1 MKLRKKMFTKIKE
14 NLKSFFVIWLILIV
28 LNQIFIFG
36 ACFAPYCLI
45 AALPHTG
52 LIAGLITFFM
62 NKEEIKSEKVPNNKI
77 NSSSDFLKK
86 DEELNKLAIE
96 IERNRKNSYVVHEID
111 DEIDFTDDI
120 QNPFCPKCGSKM
132 ILRTAKTGKYAGSK
146 FWGCSLFPKCKSI
159 INI

>member
-1 MKLRKKMFTKIKE
+1 MFIKIKE
-14 NLKSFFVIWLILIV
+14 NLQSFFVIWLILIV

-52 LIAGLITFFM
+52 LIAGLIVFFM
-62 NKEEIKSEKVPNNKI
+62 NKEEIKSEKTSPNKT
-77 NSSSDFLKK
+77 NSSNFLKK
-86 DEELNKLAIE
+86 DEELNQLAIE
-96 IERNRKNSYVVHEID
+96 KNRNNSYIIQEIE
-111 DEIDFTDDI
+111 DEIDFIDEI

-132 ILRTAKTGKYAGSK
+132 ILRTAKTGKYEGRK
-146 FWGCSLFPKCKSI
+146 FWGCSSFPKCKSI

>member
-1 MKLRKKMFTKIKE
+1 MFTKIKE
-14 NLKSFFVIWLILIV
+14 NLQSFFVIWLILIV

-52 LIAGLITFFM
+52 LIAGLIVIFM
-62 NKEEIKSEKVPNNKI
+62 HKEEIKSEKVPHNKT
-77 NSSSDFLKK
+77 NSSEFLKK
-86 DEELNKLAIE
+86 DEELNQLAIE
-96 IERNRKNSYVVHEID
+96 KNRKNSYIVQEIE
-111 DEIDFTDDI
+111 DEIDFIDDI

-132 ILRTAKTGKYAGSK
+132 ILRTAKTGKYTGSK
-146 FWGCSLFPKCKSI
+146 FWGCTSFPKCKSI

>member
-1 MKLRKKMFTKIKE
+1 MIKKIKE
-14 NLKSFFVIWLILIV
+14 NLQTFFIIWLILIV

-52 LIAGLITFFM
+52 VIAGLIVFFM
-62 NKEEIKSEKVPNNKI
+62 NKEESNSYNKTSLSPEFKER
-77 NSSSDFLKK
+77 N
-86 DEELNKLAIE
+86 EEVNKLVKTIE
-96 IERNRKNSYVVHEID
+96 KNKSNSYVVNEID
-111 DEIDFTDDI
+111 DEIDFIEDI

-146 FWGCSLFPKCKSI
+146 FWGCSSFPKCKSI
-159 INI
+159 INL

>member
-1 MKLRKKMFTKIKE
+1 MFTKIKE
-14 NLKSFFVIWLILIV
+14 NLQSFFVIWLILII

-52 LIAGLITFFM
+52 LIAGLIVIFM
-62 NKEEIKSEKVPNNKI
+62 NKEEIKSEKVPHNKT
-77 NSSSDFLKK
+77 NSSEFKKK
-86 DEELNKLAIE
+86 DEELNQLAIE
-96 IERNRKNSYVVHEID
+96 KNRKNSYIVQEIE
-111 DEIDFTDDI
+111 DEIDFIDDI

-132 ILRTAKTGKYAGSK
+132 ILRTAKTGKYEGSK
-146 FWGCSLFPKCKSI
+146 FWGCSSFPKCKSI

>member
-1 MKLRKKMFTKIKE
+1 MFTKIKE
-14 NLKSFFVIWLILIV
+14 NLQSFFVIWLILIV

-52 LIAGLITFFM
+52 LIAGLIVIFM
-62 NKEEIKSEKVPNNKI
+62 NKEEIKSEKVPHNKT
-77 NSSSDFLKK
+77 NSSEFLKK
-86 DEELNKLAIE
+86 DEELNQLAIE
-96 IERNRKNSYVVHEID
+96 KNRKNSYIVQEIE
-111 DEIDFTDDI
+111 DEIDFIDDI

-132 ILRTAKTGKYAGSK
+132 ILRTAKTGKYTGSK
-146 FWGCSLFPKCKSI
+146 FWGCSSFPKCKSI

>member
-1 MKLRKKMFTKIKE
+1 MFTKIKE
-14 NLKSFFVIWLILIV
+14 NLQSFFVIWLILIV

-52 LIAGLITFFM
+52 LIAGLIVIFM
-62 NKEEIKSEKVPNNKI
+62 NKEEIKSEKVPHNKT
-77 NSSSDFLKK
+77 NSSEFLKK
-86 DEELNKLAIE
+86 NEELNQLAIE
-96 IERNRKNSYVVHEID
+96 KNRKNSYIVQEIE
-111 DEIDFTDDI
+111 DEIDFIDDI

-132 ILRTAKTGKYAGSK
+132 ILRTAKTGKYTGSK
-146 FWGCSLFPKCKSI
+146 FWGCSSFPKCKSI

>member
-1 MKLRKKMFTKIKE
+1 MIKKIKE
-14 NLKSFFVIWLILIV
+14 NLQTFFIIWLILIV

-52 LIAGLITFFM
+52 VIAGLIVFFM
-62 NKEEIKSEKVPNNKI
+62 NKEESNSYNKTSI
-77 NSSSDFLKK
+77 SPEFKERN
-86 DEELNKLAIE
+86 EEVNKLVKTIE
-96 IERNRKNSYVVHEID
+96 KNKSNSYVVNEID
-111 DEIDFTDDI
+111 DEIDLIDDI

-146 FWGCSLFPKCKSI
+146 FWGCSSFPKCKSI
-159 INI
+159 INL

>member
-14 NLKSFFVIWLILIV
+14 NLQSFFVIWLILIV

-52 LIAGLITFFM
+52 LIAGLIVIFM
-62 NKEEIKSEKVPNNKI
+62 NKEEIKSEKVPHNKT
-77 NSSSDFLKK
+77 NSSEFLKK
-86 DEELNKLAIE
+86 NEELNQLAIE
-96 IERNRKNSYVVHEID
+96 KNRKNSYIVQEIE
-111 DEIDFTDDI
+111 DEIDFIDDI

-132 ILRTAKTGKYAGSK
+132 ILRTAKTGKYTGSK
-146 FWGCSLFPKCKSI
+146 FWGCSSFPKCKSI

>member
-1 MKLRKKMFTKIKE
+1 MIKKIKE
-14 NLKSFFVIWLILIV
+14 NLQTFFIIWLILIV

-52 LIAGLITFFM
+52 VIAGLIVFFM
-62 NKEEIKSEKVPNNKI
+62 NKEESNSYNKTSLSPEFKER
-77 NSSSDFLKK
+77 N
-86 DEELNKLAIE
+86 EEVNKLVKTIE
-96 IERNRKNSYVVHEID
+96 KNKSNSYVVNEID
-111 DEIDFTDDI
+111 DEIDFIDDI

-146 FWGCSLFPKCKSI
+146 FWGCSSFPKCKSI
-159 INI
+159 INL

>member
-1 MKLRKKMFTKIKE
+1 MIKKIKE
-14 NLKSFFVIWLILIV
+14 NLQTFFIIWLILIV

-52 LIAGLITFFM
+52 VIAGLIVFFM
-62 NKEEIKSEKVPNNKI
+62 NKEESNSYNKTSLSPEFKER
-77 NSSSDFLKK
+77 N
-86 DEELNKLAIE
+86 EEVNKLVKTIE
-96 IERNRKNSYVVHEID
+96 KNKSNSYVVNEID
-111 DEIDFTDDI
+111 DEIDLIDDI

-146 FWGCSLFPKCKSI
+146 FWGCSSFPKCKSI
-159 INI
+159 INL

>member
-1 MKLRKKMFTKIKE
+1 MFTKIKE
-14 NLKSFFVIWLILIV
+14 NLQSFFVIWLVLIV

-52 LIAGLITFFM
+52 VIAGLIVFFM
-62 NKEEIKSEKVPNNKI
+62 NKEENSLKSTPSNKTSF
-77 NSSSDFLKK
+77 SSEFTERN
-86 DEELNKLAIE
+86 EELNKLVKTIE
-96 IERNRKNSYVVHEID
+96 KNKYNSYIVNEIG
-111 DEIDFTDDI
+111 DEIDFIDDI

-146 FWGCSLFPKCKSI
+146 FWGCSSFPKCKSI
-159 INI
+159 INL

>member
-1 MKLRKKMFTKIKE
+1 MFTKIKE
-14 NLKSFFVIWLILIV
+14 NLQSFFVIWLILII

-52 LIAGLITFFM
+52 LIAGLIVIFM
-62 NKEEIKSEKVPNNKI
+62 NKEEIKSEKVPHNKI
-77 NSSSDFLKK
+77 NSSEFLKK
-86 DEELNKLAIE
+86 DEELNQLAIE
-96 IERNRKNSYVVHEID
+96 KNRKNSYIVQEIEN
-111 DEIDFTDDI
+111 EIDFIDDI

-132 ILRTAKTGKYAGSK
+132 ILRTAKTGKYEGSK
-146 FWGCSLFPKCKSI
+146 FWGCTSFPKCKSI

>member
-1 MKLRKKMFTKIKE
+1 MFTKIKE
-14 NLKSFFVIWLILIV
+14 NLQSFFVIWLILIV

-52 LIAGLITFFM
+52 LIAGLIVIFM
-62 NKEEIKSEKVPNNKI
+62 NKEEIKSEKVPHNKT
-77 NSSSDFLKK
+77 NSSEFLKK
-86 DEELNKLAIE
+86 DEELNQLAIE
-96 IERNRKNSYVVHEID
+96 KNRKNSYIVQEIE
-111 DEIDFTDDI
+111 DEIDFIDDI

-132 ILRTAKTGKYAGSK
+132 ILRTARTGKYEGSK
-146 FWGCSLFPKCKSI
+146 FWGCSSFPKCKSI